1 MIVFYGSPMSSAGRT
16 HWMLAE
22 LGIPFEYK
30 RVSVR
35 DGDNK
40 KPEFLAVNPSG
51 KIPCIRDGE
60 VMLTESMAINFY
72 LAEKYGQGL
81 MPSDLVERAR
91 VYEWSFWAI
100 SNVQPLLLTILQ
112 NTMIRPEAER
122 DPKAVDTAR
131 QQLPP
136 YFDRLNTALA
146 GTDYLVGGRFS
157 VADVNTASV
166 VSLGTMCGVDLGA
179 YPHVQAW
186 FGRLQL
192 RPAFAKGFE

>member
-22 LGIPFEYK
+22 LGIPYEYK
-30 RVSVR
+30 RISVR
-35 DGDNK
+35 DGDNR

-51 KIPCIRDGE
+51 KIPCIQDGA
-60 VMLTESMAINFY
+60 VTLTESMAINFY
-72 LAEKYGQGL
+72 LAEKYGTDL
-81 MPSDLVERAR
+81 MPADLVERAR
-91 VYEWSFWAI
+91 VYEWSFWSI
-100 SNVQPLLLTILQ
+100 SNVQPIVLTILQ

-122 DPKAVDTAR
+122 DATAAATAR

-136 YFDRLNTALA
+136 FLAHLNNALA
-146 GTDYLVGGRFS
+146 GTHYLVGNRFT

-166 VSLGTMCGVDLGA
+166 VSLTTMGGIDLGA

-186 FGRLQL
+186 FGRLQA